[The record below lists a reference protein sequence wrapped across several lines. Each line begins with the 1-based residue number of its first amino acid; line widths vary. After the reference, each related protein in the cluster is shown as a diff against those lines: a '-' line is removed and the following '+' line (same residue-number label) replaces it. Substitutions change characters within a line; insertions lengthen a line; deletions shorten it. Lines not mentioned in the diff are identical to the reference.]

1 MAQQPTNQPEQR
13 MLVDTL
19 RPSAEMQ
26 LQIKEDPTARQKVD
40 LGNCVADM
48 LKEEGVEY
56 CFYLSGGGT
65 ATMIQPLQAN
75 KIKCVHVRHEQTAG
89 FAMDAWGRITRR
101 PGFAI
106 PGAGTGLTAFSTGLC
121 QAYSAGSPGVVLQCE
136 SGPFDD
142 MRYGGQGVA
151 RAENQFRGMCK
162 WVQKV
167 NQPNI
172 LLLTLK
178 RAFRDAVVAPYG
190 PVAVAIGNSEI
201 NAASISAVERR
212 VAFQAYQP
220 GYWSP
225 KKLEQAQQ
233 VGGNPALVEQLVK
246 WLLEAEKPVIVVG
259 HEAHQDDCQVE
270 LREFIH
276 LLGVPAT
283 GRRIARG
290 IVSELDPLNYGRRA
304 RGPVFAVAD
313 RCLVLGLRIGSLEGW
328 GNAPFFPHNIRYA
341 QAHSHPDYVEV
352 NLPTDIEVY
361 GNLKIM
367 LKQMIQCA
375 KDMGVKGPVAKWD
388 KWRQFIVDTDASYKK
403 RTLARTDKMAH
414 QYPVHPD
421 LVGRYTSEVGA
432 EDYNNNYI
440 SIIDGYTGSAY
451 FTGWNVCT
459 NTGTT
464 LDATETI
471 GFGHSAGM
479 ALGAGLAT
487 HGKVPIFAVMG
498 DGAIGFSPMDIETC
512 ARWNVPAIFLHE
524 NNNTYINGSWE
535 LFGAKLYAPE
545 GILLHDSQQVMPDIR
560 YDKMMAELGAHA
572 EFVDKP
578 EQLKDALRRSFKI
591 SMEEQRPSFIEVF
604 VDQDVVHSNMAAP
617 FAMIGRSNTI
627 KWSDMPDRGKKFVAQ
642 QLASPQLVARL
653 SKDWQDGIAEFQKK

>member
-1 MAQQPTNQPEQR
+1 MAQQPAQQPEK
-13 MLVDTL
+13 MVVDTL

-26 LQIKEDPTARQKVD
+26 LQMKEDPTAQQRID
-40 LGNCVADM
+40 LGTAVADL

-75 KIKCVHVRHEQTAG
+75 KIKCIHVRHEQTAG
-89 FAMDAWGRITRR
+89 FAMDAIGRITRR

-121 QAYSAGSPGVVLQCE
+121 QAYSAGSPGVVLQAE

-142 MRYGGQGVA
+142 LRYGGQGVA
-151 RAENQFRGMCK
+151 RAENQFRGMAK
-162 WVQKV
+162 WVLKI

-172 LLLTLK
+172 LLLHLK
-178 RAFRDAVVAPYG
+178 RAFRDAVTPPYG
-190 PVAVAIGNSEI
+190 PVALAYGNSEI
-201 NAASISAVERR
+201 TAASISAVQRR
-212 VAFQAYQP
+212 VAYQAYVP
-220 GYWSP
+220 GYWNP
-225 KKLEQAQQ
+225 KKLEKAQQ
-233 VGGNPALVEQLVK
+233 MGANPEVVQELVK
-246 WLLEAEKPVIVVG
+246 WLLDAEKPVIVAG
-259 HEAHQDDCQVE
+259 HEAHQDDCQEE

-276 LLGVPAT
+276 LLGIPAT

-313 RCLVLGLRIGSLEGW
+313 KCLILGLRIGSLEGW

-341 QAHSHPDYVEV
+341 QAHSAPGYTEL
-352 NLPTDIEVY
+352 NLPTDIEIY
-361 GNLKIM
+361 GNLKVM
-367 LKQMIQCA
+367 LKQMIQAA
-375 KDMGVKGPVAKWD
+375 KDMGIKGPVDKWE
-388 KWRQFIVDTDASYKK
+388 KWRQFIADTDASYKK
-403 RTLARTDKMAH
+403 RTAARTDKMAH

-421 LVGRYTSEVGA
+421 LVGRYTSEVGS
-432 EDYNNNYI
+432 ELYNNNYI

-451 FTGWNVCT
+451 FTGWNVCV

-487 HGKVPIFAVMG
+487 NRNVPIFAVMG

-512 ARWNVPAIFLHE
+512 ARWNIPAVFLHE

-535 LFGAKLYAPE
+535 LWGSKLYAPE
-545 GILLHDSQQVMPDIR
+545 GIMLHDSQQVIPDIR
-560 YDKMMAELGAHA
+560 YDKMMAELGARP

-578 EQLKDALRRSFKI
+578 EQLKPAIERSFKFA
-591 SMEEQRPSFIEVF
+591 MAEKKPAFIEVF

-617 FAMIGRSNTI
+617 FGMITRSNAM
-627 KWSDMPDRGKKFVAQ
+627 KWADVPEKGRKFAT
-642 QLASPQLVARL
+642 QLAGAQLLARL
-653 SKDWQDGIAEFQKK
+653 SKDWQDGIAEYQKK